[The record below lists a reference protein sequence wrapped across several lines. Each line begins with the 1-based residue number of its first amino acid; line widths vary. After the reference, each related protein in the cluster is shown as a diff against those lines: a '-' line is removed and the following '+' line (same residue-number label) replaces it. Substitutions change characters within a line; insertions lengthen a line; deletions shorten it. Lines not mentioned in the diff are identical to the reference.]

1 MMSDKTRR
9 NLRVVFV
16 LAMTMFALLFVALG
30 LSGCEDEGDTINEAQ
45 DIIVGSNSQVIVV
58 QDNSGIVSV
67 DQTTGE
73 TGDDPSIYVSGNT
86 GRVYV
91 TTRPYTPPEP
101 EEP

>member
-1 MMSDKTRR
+1 MKTM
-9 NLRVVFV
+9 LIAAG
-16 LAMTMFALLFVALG
+16 LAAMCLG
-30 LSGCEDEGDTINEAQ
+30 LSGCEDGDETTINEAQ

-58 QDNSGIVSV
+58 QDNSGLVSV
-67 DQTTGE
+67 DQTIGE

>member
-1 MMSDKTRR
+1 MKALMA
-9 NLRVVFV
+9 V
-16 LAMTMFALLFVALG
+16 LAASCLM
-30 LSGCEDEGDTINEAQ
+30 LSGCEEGDETTINEAP

-58 QDNSGIVSV
+58 QDNSGLVSV
-67 DQTTGE
+67 DQTIGE

>member
-1 MMSDKTRR
+1 MKA
-9 NLRVVFV
+9 LIAV
-16 LAMTMFALLFVALG
+16 LVASCLM
-30 LSGCEDEGDTINEAQ
+30 LSGCEDGDETTINEAQ

-58 QDNSGIVSV
+58 QDNTGIVSV
-67 DQTTGE
+67 DQTIGE

-91 TTRPYTPPEP
+91 TTRPYVPEPEP